1 MKKKK
6 VKRIQI
12 QPQRVKKNDTSEE
25 EDKKEEET
33 ELVHRKRTHRIDLNS
48 QRIKPSDVGSMSS
61 ADFASS
67 AKILLELDERDRSVR
82 ETADARNEL
91 ESFIFE
97 SRNRIY
103 DDQNVQ
109 KVSTEEERENFQ
121 TILTE
126 SEDWIWDVENE
137 NAGIYKAKTREL
149 KKIGNPLF
157 LKADEMTARPA
168 AIDAAGKTLGQLL
181 ESVDVLYANYSWINK
196 TEIQKL
202 ENKTKKAEKWL
213 NEKIEEQEEKS
224 LMETP
229 AFFSYEVYYKIE
241 PLVESAKKLLAR
253 PKPYNW
259 GKKKKQKT
267 KNDTNSTETNEN
279 VTIETKEDGE
289 DPLTANIDIEQT
301 EKEKEENEQE
311 TEQEYETEQ
320 DDDANKEDL

>member
-1 MKKKK
+1 M
-6 VKRIQI
+6 
-12 QPQRVKKNDTSEE
+12 
-25 EDKKEEET
+25 
-33 ELVHRKRTHRIDLNS
+33 
-48 QRIKPSDVGSMSS
+48 G
-61 ADFASS
+61 
-67 AKILLELDERDRSVR
+67 
-82 ETADARNEL
+82 
-91 ESFIFE
+91 
-97 SRNRIY
+97 RNRIY

-181 ESVDVLYANYSWINK
+181 ESVDVLYANYTWINK

-259 GKKKKQKT
+259 GKKRNKKRKMTQTQPRQTRMSQSRQRRMERIHSPQTLTLNKQKKKKKKKKKK
-267 KNDTNSTETNEN
+267 KNPS
-279 VTIETKEDGE
+279 
-289 DPLTANIDIEQT
+289 PLIP
-301 EKEKEENEQE
+301 
-311 TEQEYETEQ
+311 
-320 DDDANKEDL
+320 LL